1 MMRLMLILMVATGV
15 CACTSARSGMAN
27 LPGDTSD
34 AFAVCQVACGKRLTE
49 SDAPAFVQH
58 DFDAVARSA
67 PF

>member
-1 MMRLMLILMVATGV
+1 MRLMLILMVATGV
-15 CACTSARSGMAN
+15 CACTSVRSGMVN

-49 SDAPAFVQH
+49 SDALALGHH
-58 DFDAVARSA
+58 DFDAVVRSA

>member
-1 MMRLMLILMVATGV
+1 MMRLMLVLMIATGV
-15 CACTSARSGMAN
+15 CACAPVRSGMAN

-49 SDAPAFVQH
+49 SDAPAFVQY
-58 DFDAVARSA
+58 DLDAIMRSA